1 MKPIIELK
9 QLISDNQQLLKQ
21 VKDDQLSIALLDQI
35 ESNNDQL
42 SKLVNSLDRSKSTRV
57 IPVLGN
63 LVVK

>member
-9 QLISDNQQLLKQ
+9 QLISDNQQLLKR

-35 ESNNDQL
+35 KSNNDQL
-42 SKLVNSLDRSKSTRV
+42 GKLVNSLDRSNSTRV

>member
-35 ESNNDQL
+35 ESNNNQL
-42 SKLVNSLDRSKSTRV
+42 GKLVNSLDRSNSTRV